1 MPDLGKPKPATEM
14 NLSTYLRAGYP
25 GIAIVTAEENR
36 AEAEIAAVCRE
47 NNRQLLAWSSTE
59 GLVDIS
65 EGRVTPCP
73 DPLDALQQ
81 LDGLFARQEP
91 QTVVL
96 LRDLQLHMEHS
107 DPMLTRRLKDT
118 LRVAKTNGHTL
129 ILLGCRINLPPELDH
144 EVTRIDLALPSNSEL
159 ATVLDGMIASG
170 GIPEPSQEIREAA
183 LQSAL
188 GLTTTEAE
196 NAFALS
202 IVKTREIS
210 PWVIAR
216 EKARTLKKNG
226 LVEIVET
233 ETSLNDIGGLENLK
247 AWLTRRAGAFSESAK
262 SYGLPAPKGLLIV
275 GIPGT
280 GKSLTAKATA
290 SAFGLP
296 LLRLDMGRV
305 FGGIVGQSEANLRS
319 VIQTAEAIAP
329 CVLWIDEI
337 EKGFSGSSSSG
348 STDGGTSA
356 RVFGSFL
363 SWMQEK
369 EKPVFVV
376 ATANDVSKLPPEFL
390 RKGRF
395 DELFFVDL
403 PDAHERAQ
411 IWDIVIVRHG
421 RKTDD
426 YDAVALSTTCEQYT
440 GAEIE
445 AVFIDALHEAFA
457 EDREPVDKDIFDAMT
472 NTVPLAQLMDGQIAA
487 LRTWAKGRART
498 AAKSG
503 ETEGTE
509 IDGNP
514 SGKTSTAPRR
524 RRIAG
529 LN

>member
-1 MPDLGKPKPATEM
+1 M
-14 NLSTYLRAGYP
+14 NLATYLKAGYP
-25 GIAIVTAEENR
+25 GIAIITAEEAR
-36 AEAEIAAVCRE
+36 AEAEIAEVCRE
-47 NNRQLLAWSSTE
+47 NNRQLHAWSSTE
-59 GLVDIS
+59 GLVDIA
-65 EGRVTPCP
+65 EGRVQPIP

-81 LDGLFARQEP
+81 LDSLFSRSEP

-96 LRDLQLHMEHS
+96 MRDLQLHMEHS
-107 DPMLTRRLKDT
+107 DPMLIRRIKDT
-118 LRVAKTNGHTL
+118 LRIAKTNGHTL
-129 ILLGCRINLPPELDH
+129 ILLGCRINLPPEIDH
-144 EVTRIDLALPSNSEL
+144 EITRVDMALPGTSEL
-159 ATVLDGMIASG
+159 STVLGGIIASG
-170 GIPEPSQEIREAA
+170 EIPEPSAETREAA

-202 IVKTREIS
+202 IVETQGIS
-210 PWVIAR
+210 PSVIAR

-226 LVEIVET
+226 LIEIVET
-233 ETSLNDIGGLENLK
+233 TTSLDQVGGLENLK
-247 AWLTRRAGAFSESAK
+247 TWLIRRAGAFGESAK

-305 FGGIVGQSEANLRS
+305 FGGIVGQSEANLRAI
-319 VIQTAEAIAP
+319 IQTAEAIAP

-337 EKGFSGSSSSG
+337 EKGFSGSQSSG
-348 STDGGTSA
+348 STDGGTSS

-369 EKPVFVV
+369 TKAVFVV

-403 PDAHERAQ
+403 PDAQEREQ
-411 IWDIVIVRHG
+411 IWKIVIERHG
-421 RKTDD
+421 RKPGD
-426 YDAVALSTTCEQYT
+426 YDSSALANACDQFT

-457 EDREPVDKDIFDAMT
+457 EDREPAANDILEAMAS
-472 NTVPLAQLMDGQIAA
+472 TVPLAQLMDGQIAA
-487 LRTWAKGRART
+487 LRTWAKGRARPAAT

-503 ETEGTE
+503 ETADTG
-509 IDGNP
+509 IAGKP
-514 SGKTSTAPRR
+514 SGKSSTAPRS